1 MSVTQQVES
10 ICRAAHDAQ
19 YALAGASAED
29 KNKMLRAIA
38 KAISGASGQ
47 LLEINKKDVE
57 EAKASGMSF
66 AMVDRLTL
74 TPERISVMAE
84 GVAQV
89 ADLPDPVG
97 EVTEE
102 WTVPSGLHIK
112 KVRVPL
118 GVIGVI
124 YESRP
129 NVTADVAALC
139 LKSGN
144 CVVLRGGKDAINSNR
159 AIYNIIVKAVKESG
173 FNPACVGFIDDT
185 SREGST
191 ALLKQGGYV
200 DVVIPRGGDGL
211 KHFVLENAVMPV
223 IASAGGVCHL
233 FVEKSANLDKCIP
246 VIENAKMQRPST
258 CNALEQLLVQ
268 RDIAGKF
275 LPAAIKNLTDKGCR
289 ITACKESK
297 AILDGAG
304 VPCIAATEEDFRKEH
319 GDYELTVRVVK
330 DTDEAIAIINANN
343 TAHSDGILSEDK
355 KEIAKFVKGVDA
367 ACVYVNA
374 STRFTDGFQ
383 FGFGAEIGIST
394 QKLHARGPLGLKQ
407 LTSEKYIADGDYLS
421 RK

>member
-173 FNPACVGFIDDT
+173 FNPACVGVIDVA
-185 SREGST
+185 SREGTT
-191 ALLKQGGYV
+191 ALL
-200 DVVIPRGGDGL
+200 
-211 KHFVLENAVMPV
+211 
-223 IASAGGVCHL
+223 
-233 FVEKSANLDKCIP
+233 
-246 VIENAKMQRPST
+246 
-258 CNALEQLLVQ
+258 
-268 RDIAGKF
+268 
-275 LPAAIKNLTDKGCR
+275 
-289 ITACKESK
+289 
-297 AILDGAG
+297 
-304 VPCIAATEEDFRKEH
+304 
-319 GDYELTVRVVK
+319 
-330 DTDEAIAIINANN
+330 
-343 TAHSDGILSEDK
+343 
-355 KEIAKFVKGVDA
+355 
-367 ACVYVNA
+367 
-374 STRFTDGFQ
+374 
-383 FGFGAEIGIST
+383 
-394 QKLHARGPLGLKQ
+394 
-407 LTSEKYIADGDYLS
+407 
-421 RK
+421 